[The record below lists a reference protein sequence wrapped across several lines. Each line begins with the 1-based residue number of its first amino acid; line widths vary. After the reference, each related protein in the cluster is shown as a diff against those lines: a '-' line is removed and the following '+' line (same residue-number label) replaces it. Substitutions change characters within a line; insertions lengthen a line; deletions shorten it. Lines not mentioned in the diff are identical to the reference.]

1 MPAIDQQRDAGIA
14 DSAERVG
21 RVGPVTD
28 PERIRRRR
36 PSGPPVG
43 GWGFG
48 ASGIPAGFWVGLAS
62 LLIVVAIVLLAAD
75 YTGYGAMLAVLGL
88 AAAANLIP

>member
-1 MPAIDQQRDAGIA
+1 VSKP
-14 DSAERVG
+14 
-21 RVGPVTD
+21 GPD
-28 PERIRRRR
+28 PFPTRRRR

-48 ASGIPAGFWVGLAS
+48 ASGIPPGVWGGLSA
-62 LLIVVAIVLLAAD
+62 LLLVMAMVLLAAD
-75 YTGYGAMLAVLGL
+75 YTGYGAMLAALGL

>member
-1 MPAIDQQRDAGIA
+1 M
-14 DSAERVG
+14 S
-21 RVGPVTD
+21 D
-28 PERIRRRR
+28 PDRTRRRR

-48 ASGIPAGFWVGLAS
+48 ASGIPSGFWVGLAS
-62 LLIVVAIVLLAAD
+62 LLVAVAIVLLAAD

-88 AAAANLIP
+88 AAAVNLIP